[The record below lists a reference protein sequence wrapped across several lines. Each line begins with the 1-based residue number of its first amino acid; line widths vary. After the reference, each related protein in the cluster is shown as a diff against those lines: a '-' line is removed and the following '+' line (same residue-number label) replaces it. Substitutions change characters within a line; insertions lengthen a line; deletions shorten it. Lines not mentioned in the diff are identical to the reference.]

1 MLGIGRG
8 MGVPLGK
15 GISPGQMETRG
26 RCPSLCQL
34 GGEQTLL
41 AEGLWEALH
50 KNREK
55 TFYCVRAYFGLLC
68 FFESDTNLGSLLGE
82 GWAEYHGSDTSSSGP
97 TPYSRNTGGRH
108 KITATGPSPTPTP
121 GWGAD
126 ETEGYWIG
134 RGWGTHTDE
143 TIMSIKQFLPVSCGI
158 GREE

>member
-1 MLGIGRG
+1 MFLSGKGSPPGRWRQEADAPPSVSWGESKLCSRRGFGKHCIKIGR
-8 MGVPLGK
+8 
-15 GISPGQMETRG
+15 R
-26 RCPSLCQL
+26 
-34 GGEQTLL
+34 
-41 AEGLWEALH
+41 
-50 KNREK
+50 

-134 RGWGTHTDE
+134 RGWGNWCTHTDE